1 MSKRERERA
10 HKQHAREQ
18 AERTA
23 ARMEVY
29 AGLWRTPRYVALDA
43 LKTRLFTAWRH
54 AEYTRRNPREAAI
67 WDARYRR
74 ALRRMFALEKK
85 AFEAAGLTP

>member
-1 MSKRERERA
+1 MGKRERERA
-10 HKQHAREQ
+10 HREHARVQ
-18 AERTA
+18 A

-43 LKTRLFTAWRH
+43 LKSRLFVAWRH
-54 AEYTRRNPREAAI
+54 AEYTRCNPREAAM